1 MAIEFAWNAQK
12 NQMSDIKGKER
23 EQEREGAIKNDMI
36 DRSRSHLN
44 YDLVRSELN
53 LYQRAKERV
62 EQLKAEKKR
71 VQKNSVIT
79 YSNIITIPAE
89 AAKEMSEE
97 KMQEY
102 FKTCYDYFADR
113 FGKENVLSA
122 KVHLDE
128 TTPHMHLHFMPIDKE
143 TGRLQAR
150 TTMNKEALNEIHN
163 EIPERL
169 REKGFDVIRGS
180 GEKTKQKLNIHEYK
194 AKLDLEKQIQE
205 LGEKVRGLELEYSI
219 VSSEVRTRK
228 IQANAEYKKVEQEL
242 AMMRDDTSRF
252 EYDTSRQREGLI
264 LAIENAESEL
274 NVTKKDLDHY
284 TKQLQ
289 DRIDSI
295 KQLDFNEKINLELK
309 PNLLNK
315 VTMPSET
322 FEELKRRAELSIQ
335 LQKALQASEREKE
348 RLTDRNRYLES
359 ENDQIPK
366 LLQENRQLEREVAF
380 LKIVMTKLKETLV
393 NQKLVAQE
401 LLDKWVGAFKS
412 FATFEIKGT
421 NAPVLENE
429 KEKEGFKWHRENHES
444 KHQEKSNGFER

>member
-1 MAIEFAWNAQK
+1 
-12 NQMSDIKGKER
+12 
-23 EQEREGAIKNDMI
+23 
-36 DRSRSHLN
+36 
-44 YDLVRSELN
+44 
-53 LYQRAKERV
+53 
-62 EQLKAEKKR
+62 
-71 VQKNSVIT
+71 
-79 YSNIITIPAE
+79 
-89 AAKEMSEE
+89 
-97 KMQEY
+97 
-102 FKTCYDYFADR
+102 
-113 FGKENVLSA
+113 
-122 KVHLDE
+122 
-128 TTPHMHLHFMPIDKE
+128 
-143 TGRLQAR
+143 
-150 TTMNKEALNEIHN
+150 MNKEALNEIHN

-429 KEKEGFKWHRENHES
+429 KEKEGFK
-444 KHQEKSNGFER
+444 